1 VVITFTQS
9 FHPTCQFYFA
19 AMDERRDN
27 LYTLIFPGWSD
38 SSKHYDPRAAWNRKK
53 YKDSTPPLP
62 GANNQT
68 K

>member
-1 VVITFTQS
+1 
-9 FHPTCQFYFA
+9 
-19 AMDERRDN
+19 MDERRDN
-27 LYTLIFPGWSD
+27 LYTLIFPGWND